1 MRRDDSDRIEKQ
13 AATSL
18 TTALALL
25 LTLTLCG
32 PAAVAQSA
40 TFTFHANG
48 AFADFF
54 ACSSPT
60 CSEFFIV
67 DVSTNST
74 PGQQTTLLT
83 YEHTIFDPNTGAP
96 LQDAFGFG
104 QVPNS
109 AFQVHGPTDSLNVD
123 TSTVAGFFNQ
133 FCTFDPNTGIET
145 CTSSPGG
152 VVTATWTVITN
163 LSTFRS
169 TGTMTVTS
177 PGLKQ
182 VSTGTSDFQA
192 ALASVNVLAAA
203 LANVT
208 GQVGKQTS
216 TIISIQV
223 RH

>member
-74 PGQQTTLLT
+74 PGQQNTLLT

-163 LSTFRS
+163 LSTFHS
-169 TGTMTVTS
+169 TGTITDTLLGMKS
-177 PGLKQ
+177 IF
-182 VSTGTSDFQA
+182 TGTSDSHA
-192 ALASVNVLAAA
+192 ALASVNILGAASPNSTGSVGTNHNTSISVQVL
-203 LANVT
+203 
-208 GQVGKQTS
+208 
-216 TIISIQV
+216 
-223 RH
+223 H